1 MGNIYQVAGKFEDI
15 LALILPL
22 KQLGYD
28 DFNLYYEDSDIWV
41 LKWHNPTFRLSQM
54 GFSWRGIRYER
65 TFYLYF

>member
-41 LKWHNPTFRLSQM
+41 LKWHNPTFRLS
-54 GFSWRGIRYER
+54 
-65 TFYLYF
+65 